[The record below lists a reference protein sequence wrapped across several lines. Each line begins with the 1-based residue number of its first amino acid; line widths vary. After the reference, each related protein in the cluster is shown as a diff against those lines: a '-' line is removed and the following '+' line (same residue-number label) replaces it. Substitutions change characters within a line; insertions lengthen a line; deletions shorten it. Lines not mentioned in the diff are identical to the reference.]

1 MGLWQAMV
9 IPKLIVRVL
18 DSDQADSAILR
29 WNLYFVLIHSF
40 LLQIVQRYDIVLIQ
54 ELRDSSATV
63 IHSFLEVVNE

>member
-1 MGLWQAMV
+1 MGLWQAIV

-29 WNLYFVLIHSF
+29 WNLYFILIHSF